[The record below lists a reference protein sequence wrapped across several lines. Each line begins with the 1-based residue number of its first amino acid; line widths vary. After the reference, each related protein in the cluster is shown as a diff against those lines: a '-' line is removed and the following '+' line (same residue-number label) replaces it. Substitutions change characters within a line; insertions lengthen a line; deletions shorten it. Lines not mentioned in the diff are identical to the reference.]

1 MTRQTTWIASLALL
15 ALAWLGLG
23 APAQAQTLSPNV
35 ANDLLRAYE
44 LLENDETR
52 EALTA
57 LNRLMERRGDAM
69 TPFDR
74 ASVLQIRGSAYVQL
88 DDFERALT
96 DFERAI
102 AQDAL
107 PSEQVNRLRFNMAQL
122 YFVTEQ
128 FEKSIEFFE
137 RWLADDPEVSA
148 NTYFMLSGAYYQV
161 GNLERSLESVTK
173 AIELSS
179 APERRQYELKNVLL
193 NELNRVRQRT
203 ELLARMVVL
212 WPDELSFWRQLS
224 ALYLDQ
230 DDQLRA
236 FGALESAYLAGLVKD
251 ERDILLL
258 GQFYSSFNNP
268 YRGGRLIEREMDAGR
283 VERSVANL
291 ELLSQLWS
299 QAREHRLAIPIL
311 REAARLSD
319 TGQLSFRLGQ
329 ALLADEN
336 HSAAETA
343 FQAAIDKGEL
353 DDNILAEAWMLLGNA
368 RFNQAGPGDRQQR
381 RSADQAF
388 AQAERFAATRSQ
400 ARGWRD
406 FIRAIDDTETR
417 QAQLEQEQAERLEEA
432 AQERALM
439 ACRAQQL
446 AGTTLSA
453 ECRRLLAAEEE
464 RLDRELE
471 QQP

>member
-1 MTRQTTWIASLALL
+1 MTRHLSWIGPLALL
-15 ALAWLGLG
+15 TLAWFGL
-23 APAQAQTLSPNV
+23 ATPAQAQTLSTNV
-35 ANDLLRAYE
+35 ATDLLRAYE

-52 EALTA
+52 EALSA
-57 LNRLMERRGDAM
+57 LNRLMERRGDSM

-74 ASVLQIRGSAYVQL
+74 ASVLQIRGSAHVQM
-88 DDFERALT
+88 DDFDSALL

-107 PSEQVNRLRFNMAQL
+107 PPEQVSRLRFNMAQL

-128 FEKSIEFFE
+128 FDKSIQFFE
-137 RWLADDPEVSA
+137 RWLADDPEVTA

-161 GNLERSLESVTK
+161 NNLERSLESVTR
-173 AIELSS
+173 AMELS
-179 APERRQYELKNVLL
+179 AEPERRHYELKNVLL
-193 NELNRVRQRT
+193 NELNRSRQRT
-203 ELLARMVVL
+203 DLLERMVVI
-212 WPDELSFWRQLS
+212 WPHELSFWRQLS

-230 DDQLRA
+230 DNQLRA
-236 FGALESAYLAGLVKD
+236 FGALESAYLAGLIED
-251 ERDILLL
+251 QRDLLL
-258 GQFYSSFNNP
+258 LAQFYSSFNNP
-268 YRGGRLIEREMDAGR
+268 YRGGRLIEREMEAGR
-283 VERSVANL
+283 VDRNVANL

-311 REAARLSD
+311 REAARMSD

-343 FQAAIDKGEL
+343 LQAAIDKGEL

-388 AQAERFAATRSQ
+388 AQAERFASTRSQ

-417 QAQLEQEQAERLEEA
+417 QAQLEQEQSERLEEA
-432 AQERALM
+432 AQERFLM

-446 AGTTLSA
+446 AGTALSE
-453 ECRRLLAAEEE
+453 ECRRLLDAEEDAQ
-464 RLDRELE
+464 DRA
-471 QQP
+471 P

>member
-1 MTRQTTWIASLALL
+1 MTRYAPWIASLALL
-15 ALAWLGLG
+15 ALSFLAL
-23 APAQAQTLSPNV
+23 PAQAQTLSPAV

-44 LLENDETR
+44 LLENDETS
-52 EALTA
+52 EALSA
-57 LNRLMERRGDAM
+57 LNRLMERRGESM
-69 TPFDR
+69 SPFDR

-88 DDFERALT
+88 DDFDRALA

-107 PSEQVNRLRFNMAQL
+107 PPEQVNRLRFNMAQL

-128 FEKSIEFFE
+128 FDKSIEFFE
-137 RWLADDPEVSA
+137 RWLAEDPEVTA
-148 NTYFMLSGAYYQV
+148 NTYFMLAGAYYQV

-173 AIELSS
+173 SVEL
-179 APERRQYELKNVLL
+179 AATPERRHYELKNVLL
-193 NELNRVRQRT
+193 NELNRVRPRT
-203 ELLARMVVL
+203 QLLERMVVI

-236 FGALESAYLAGLVKD
+236 FGALESAYLAGLIED
-251 ERDILLL
+251 ERDLLLL

-268 YRGGRLIEREMDAGR
+268 YRGGRLIEREMEAGR
-283 VERSVANL
+283 VERNVRNL

-299 QAREHRLAIPIL
+299 QAREHRLAIPVL
-311 REAARLSD
+311 REAAQLSD

-336 HSAAETA
+336 HAAAETA
-343 FQAAIDKGEL
+343 LQAAIDKGEL
-353 DDNILAEAWMLLGNA
+353 DQNILAEAWMLLGNA
-368 RFNQAGPGDRQQR
+368 RFNQAGPGDRAQR

-388 AQAERFAATRSQ
+388 AQAERFASTRSQ

-417 QAQLEQEQAERLEEA
+417 QAQLEREQTERLEEA
-432 AQERALM
+432 AQERFLM

-446 AGTTLSA
+446 AGTTLSE
-453 ECRRLLAAEEE
+453 ECRRVLREVEEDDE
-464 RLDRELE
+464 
-471 QQP
+471 P

>member
-1 MTRQTTWIASLALL
+1 VTRYISWFTSLALL
-15 ALAWLGLG
+15 AMAWM
-23 APAQAQTLSPNV
+23 AFATPAQGQTLSQAV
-35 ANDLLRAYE
+35 ATDLLRAYE
-44 LLENDETR
+44 LLENDQTN

-57 LNRLMERRGDAM
+57 LNRLMERRGDSM

-74 ASVLQIRGSAYVQL
+74 ASVLQIRGSAYVQM
-88 DDFERALT
+88 DDYDSAVR

-107 PSEQVNRLRFNMAQL
+107 PPDQVNRLRFNMAQL

-128 FEKSIEFFE
+128 FDKSIEFFE
-137 RWLADDPEVSA
+137 RWLAEDPEVTP

-161 GNLERSLESVTK
+161 DNLQRSLESVMR
-173 AIELSS
+173 AMELS
-179 APERRQYELKNVLL
+179 AEPERRHYELKNVLL
-193 NELNRVRQRT
+193 NEMNRVSQRT
-203 ELLARMVVL
+203 QLLERMVVI
-212 WPDELSFWRQLS
+212 WPNELSFWRQLS

-230 DDQLRA
+230 DNQLRA
-236 FGALESAYLAGLVKD
+236 FGALESAYLAGLIED

-258 GQFYSSFNNP
+258 AQFYSSFNNP
-268 YRGGRLIEREMDAGR
+268 YRGGRLIERQMEAGR

-336 HSAAETA
+336 HAAAETA
-343 FQAAIDKGEL
+343 LQAAIEKGEL
-353 DDNILAEAWMLLGNA
+353 DTNILAEAWMLLGNA

-381 RSADQAF
+381 RRADQAF
-388 AQAERFAATRSQ
+388 AEAERFANTRSQ

-417 QAQLEQEQAERLEEA
+417 QAQLEQEQSERLEEA
-432 AQERALM
+432 AQERFLM

-446 AGTTLSA
+446 AGTALSA
-453 ECRRLLAAEEE
+453 ECRRLLEAEEE
-464 RLDRELE
+464 A
-471 QQP
+471 QNQAP

>member
-1 MTRQTTWIASLALL
+1 MNRAATWITSFALL
-15 ALAWLGLG
+15 GLSTIGWSGLAN
-23 APAQAQTLSPNV
+23 AQTLTPAV

-44 LLENDETR
+44 LLENEEVP

-57 LNRLMERRGDAM
+57 LNRLMERRGESMSA
-69 TPFDR
+69 FDR
-74 ASVLQIRGSAYVQL
+74 ASVLQIRGSAYVQME
-88 DDFERALT
+88 DFERALA

-107 PSEQVNRLRFNMAQL
+107 PAEQVNRLRFNMAQL

-128 FEKSIEFFE
+128 FDKSIEFFE
-137 RWLADDPEVSA
+137 RWLADDPEVTA

-161 GNLERSLESVTK
+161 ENLEKSLESVVR
-173 AIELSS
+173 AIELS
-179 APERRQYELKNVLL
+179 ATPERRHYELKNVLL
-193 NELNRVRQRT
+193 NELGRETDRIR
-203 ELLARMVVL
+203 LLERMIVI

-224 ALYLDQ
+224 ALYLNQ
-230 DDQLRA
+230 DEQRKA
-236 FGALESAYLAGLVKD
+236 FGALESAYLSGLIES

-258 GQFYSSFNNP
+258 AQFYSSFNNP
-268 YRGGRLIEREMDAGR
+268 YRGGRLIEREMEAGR

-311 REAARLSD
+311 REAARMSD

-329 ALLADEN
+329 ALLADEE
-336 HSAAETA
+336 HAAAETA
-343 FQAAIDKGEL
+343 FVAAIDKGEL
-353 DDNILAEAWMLLGNA
+353 DDNILAEAWMLLGSA

-381 RSADQAF
+381 READQAF
-388 AQAERFAATRSQ
+388 AQAERFATTRSQ

-406 FIRAIDDTETR
+406 FIRAIDDTERR
-417 QAQLEQEQAERLEEA
+417 QAQLEQEQAERLQEA

-446 AGTTLSA
+446 AGTELS
-453 ECRRLLAAEEE
+453 EQCRRLLAADDEA
-464 RLDRELE
+464 RDAMD
-471 QQP
+471 